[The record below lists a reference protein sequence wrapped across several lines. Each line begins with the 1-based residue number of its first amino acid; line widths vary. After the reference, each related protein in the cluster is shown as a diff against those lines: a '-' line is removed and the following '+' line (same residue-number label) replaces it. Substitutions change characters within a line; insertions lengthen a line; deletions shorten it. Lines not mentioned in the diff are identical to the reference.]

1 MIKLIPIEKS
11 EKLDEL
17 CSEYS
22 IEYNENIHAYISADD
37 SLKAQCVFSLDKYSV
52 ELLAL
57 QTDSS
62 DPLVEELLIR
72 AVGSYSANRSGYIFR
87 ISKEIGEKIEPTLT
101 TLNFEKD
108 ENGYNGKVPKILEGS
123 CRCKNKE

>member
-1 MIKLIPIEKS
+1 MIKLIPLEKS
-11 EKLDEL
+11 EKLNAL

-22 IEYNENIHAYISADD
+22 IEYNENIHAYISADE
-37 SLKAQCVFSLDKYSV
+37 SLKAQCVFSLDNYNV

-57 QTDSS
+57 ETDST
-62 DPLVEELLIR
+62 DPLVEELLVR
-72 AVGSYSANRSGYIFR
+72 AVGSYSANRSGYIFKV
-87 ISKEIGEKIEPTLT
+87 SKELGKKIEATLK